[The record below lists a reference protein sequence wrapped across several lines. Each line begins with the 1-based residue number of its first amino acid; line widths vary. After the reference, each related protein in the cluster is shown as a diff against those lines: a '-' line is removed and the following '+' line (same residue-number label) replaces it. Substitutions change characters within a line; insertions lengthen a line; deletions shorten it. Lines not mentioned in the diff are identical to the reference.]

1 MSIEVTVSEVACRM
15 QRNPLM
21 GGAGYRASP
30 GCDASPWLEGFSM
43 PVLRDV
49 KRRSREAYWIAA
61 GFAVIGVA
69 HLVVGNATHAQHLVH
84 LVFGAAYL
92 LPIVAAA
99 AWLGALP
106 ALLLSAASAA
116 TYLLHARTVGNGEP
130 MGMGNALVLSAV
142 FLFVGAVSATLVATA
157 ERERRAR
164 LEGER
169 SAQRDAMMQA
179 LSSLSGALR
188 QRDDGTAAHCERV
201 AGIAIRVG
209 AALGLPEERLQ
220 VLRLAALVHDV
231 GKIGVRDDVLLKPG
245 ELTPDERGRIE
256 RHTILAAEIL
266 RPIRGAEE
274 IAEIVLCH
282 HECPDGSGY
291 PRGLHGDRIPTLAGV
306 LRVADVFAAF
316 VEPRT
321 YKASMR
327 PQEAVSRMRSLE
339 GRLDPA
345 GFAALRRLVADDA
358 PLGLA

>member
-1 MSIEVTVSEVACRM
+1 
-15 QRNPLM
+15 
-21 GGAGYRASP
+21 
-30 GCDASPWLEGFSM
+30 M
-43 PVLRDV
+43 PVLQDV
-49 KRRSREAYWIAA
+49 KRRSRKGYWIAA
-61 GFAVIGVA
+61 GFGVIGVA
-69 HLVVGNATHAQHLVH
+69 HIVVGNATHAQHLVH

-99 AWLGALP
+99 AWLGARP

-116 TYLLHARTVGNGEP
+116 TYLLHARTVRNGEP

-142 FLFVGAVSATLVATA
+142 FLFVGAVSATLVAAA

-179 LSSLSGALR
+179 LASLSGALR

-209 AALGLPEERLQ
+209 AAIGLPVERLQ
-220 VLRLAALVHDV
+220 VLHLAALVHDV
-231 GKIGVRDDVLLKPG
+231 GKIGVRDDILLKPG
-245 ELTPDERGRIE
+245 ALTLDERARIE

-291 PRGLHGDRIPTLAGV
+291 PRGLQGDRIPALAGV
-306 LRVADVFAAF
+306 LRVADVFAAL

-321 YKASMR
+321 YKAPMR
-327 PQEAVSRMRSLE
+327 PEEAVARMRSLE
-339 GRLDPA
+339 GRLDPV
-345 GFAALRRLVADDA
+345 GFAALRRMVAADT
-358 PLGLA
+358 PHGLA